1 VSPRGP
7 TTTSRPPRAPARPDG
22 NGSRRSREAGSRPP
36 DSRTGRGSGA
46 IDPRISARR
55 TAVIRQQ
62 GRRRLRILLTGL
74 ICATVLVGA
83 WYLLHSPLFSARS
96 VTVVGAVHETA
107 AQVKAASGLSS
118 RTPLM
123 DVDRGAVSSRVEQ
136 LPWVKSASVAVSWP
150 DGVRITVVE
159 ETPLVAVPEAGG
171 RWATVSADGRV
182 LQVTPTPATT
192 PPAGLRWLTVPQAPG
207 APGSILPARDRV
219 GLLVAATLPASF
231 AAQVT
236 GVTVEPA
243 GWVQLSMT
251 TPIVVNIGSGTQLEA
266 KYEDV
271 SSILAGASLQSGD
284 VIDVSVPRAPTVS
297 PTATSG

>member
-1 VSPRGP
+1 M
-7 TTTSRPPRAPARPDG
+7 
-22 NGSRRSREAGSRPP
+22 
-36 DSRTGRGSGA
+36 
-46 IDPRISARR
+46 SARR

-62 GRRRLRILLTGL
+62 GRRRLRILVTGL
-74 ICATVLVGA
+74 LCTVALVGA

-123 DVDRGAVSSRVEQ
+123 DVDRGAVSDRIEQ
-136 LPWVKSASVAVSWP
+136 LPWVKSAAVAVSWP
-150 DGVRITVVE
+150 DGVRITLIE
-159 ETPLVAVPEAGG
+159 ESPLVAVPEVGG

-182 LQVTPTPATT
+182 LQVSSVSTT
-192 PPAGLRWLTVPQAPG
+192 PPAGLRSLTVPQAPG
-207 APGSILPARDRV
+207 PPGSILPARDRV
-219 GLLVAATLPASF
+219 GLLVAATLPPSF

-243 GWVQLSMT
+243 GWVQLAMT

-284 VIDVSVPRAPTVS
+284 VIDVSVPRAPTVG
-297 PTATSG
+297 PAGTSG